1 MLGVLSSA
9 LLLLVGACSA
19 AEVFKNA
26 QFQCGI
32 PKNANTLLIVNGV
45 DAKIS
50 DWPWHAA
57 VRQHVAANGQPEY
70 VCGGTLISERFV
82 VTAAH
87 CTMDPDN
94 PNKRIQ
100 LSVQVGVNAVGS
112 PEGKVFNALKI
123 HRHPGFSL
131 FDLKDDIALIELES
145 PVQFS
150 ESILPVCISERTS
163 LDPGKLGAV
172 VGWGFTENDI
182 KSTKLKLAKLPVI
195 EEIECKRK
203 EPELYG
209 RVLTS
214 KVFCAGYTNGTSAC
228 NGDSGGGIVFER
240 GDAWYLGGIVSFT
253 KAKEGEDR
261 CLSTTYT
268 VFTKVTSYLSWIE
281 SVTNTDFSNEYGI
294 EKTVPCSAPG
304 QSNGHCVPVQ
314 QCRNLFD
321 ELRSPLL
328 TKQTANELRQK
339 VCELRGVR
347 RSVCC
352 DPSEVERIPIHRN
365 AVLLPK
371 ECGVAK
377 RPQTTTTAIRAGV
390 FEFPWVAMVRSS
402 KATPDHD
409 PYCTGSLIN
418 NRYVLTSAACLKAKE
433 RRDLDY
439 VRLGEHTL
447 NSQRDCDTFT
457 HPRTRQSV
465 QECAPAPVDVKAV
478 LPFTIHPQAGKPFR
492 GNDFALVRM
501 VDKVQFTDTVQPI
514 CLPIREDL
522 RNHLP
527 TNFVLSMYEITVTN
541 NRYAQELYKTRSVF
555 TEREECEERFEDYGY
570 TPWVT
575 DKMFCALAQGPS
587 FICTP
592 HLGAPLVSMVKQGPI
607 ERAVMYGLSMMGP
620 SNCTIAQTIAKTY
633 LRVPLYVDWILE
645 NIEK

>member
-1 MLGVLSSA
+1 MLSASVVA
-9 LLLLVGACSA
+9 LLLFVGVSSA

-26 QFQCGI
+26 GFQCGI

-57 VRQHVAANGQPEY
+57 VRQHTASGQAEY

-94 PNKRIQ
+94 PNRRVQ

-112 PEGKVFNALKI
+112 PEGQVVKAQKI

-131 FDLKDDIALIELES
+131 DDLKDDIALIELES

-150 ESILPVCISERTS
+150 DSILPVCISKRTS

-172 VGWGFTENDI
+172 VGWGFTESDI
-182 KSTKLKLAKLPVI
+182 KSTTLKLAKLPVI
-195 EEIECKRK
+195 EETECKRK
-203 EPELYG
+203 EPELYA
-209 RVLTS
+209 RVLTD

-268 VFTKVTSYLSWIE
+268 VFTKVISYLDWIAG
-281 SVTNTDFSNEYGI
+281 VTNTDFSNEYGI

-304 QSNGHCVPVQ
+304 QANGNCVPVQ

-328 TKQTANELRQK
+328 TKQIATELRQK

-352 DPSEVERIPIHRN
+352 DPSEVEKIVIHRN
-365 AVLLPK
+365 AVLLPR
-371 ECGVAK
+371 ECGLSK
-377 RPQTTTTAIRAGV
+377 RPQQTTTAVRAGV
-390 FEFPWVAMVRSS
+390 FEFPWIAMVRSS

-418 NRYVLTSAACLKAKE
+418 NRYVLTSAACLRAKE
-433 RRDLDY
+433 RKDLDY

-447 NSQRDCDTFT
+447 NTPRDCGTFT
-457 HPRTRQSV
+457 DPVTRQSV

-478 LPFTIHPQAGKPFR
+478 LPFTIHPKAGKPFR

-501 VDKVQFTDTVQPI
+501 VDKVQFTDNVQPV

-541 NRYAQELYKTRSVF
+541 NQYAQELYKTRSVF

-575 DKMFCALAQGPS
+575 DKMFCALAQGPNY
-587 FICTP
+587 ICTP
-592 HLGAPLVSMVKQGPI
+592 HLGAPLVSMVQQGGV

>member
-1 MLGVLSSA
+1 MIRILGAVVLF
-9 LLLLVGACSA
+9 VGIASA
-19 AEVFKNA
+19 AEVFTNA

-57 VRQHVAANGQPEY
+57 VRQHTAQGKPEY
-70 VCGGTLISERFV
+70 VCGGSLVSERFV
-82 VTAAH
+82 ITAAH
-87 CTMDPDN
+87 CTMDPEK
-94 PNKRIQ
+94 PNRKIQ
-100 LSVQVGVNAVGS
+100 LSVQLGVNAVGS
-112 PEGKVFNALKI
+112 PDGKTFNVQKI

-131 FDLKDDIALIELES
+131 FDLKDDIALLELES
-145 PVQFS
+145 PVPFS

-163 LDPGKLGAV
+163 LEPGKIGAV

-182 KSTKLKLAKLPVI
+182 ASTTLKLAKLPVI

-209 RVLTS
+209 RVLTDR
-214 KVFCAGYTNGTSAC
+214 VFCAGYTNGTSAC
-228 NGDSGGGIVFER
+228 NGDSGGGITFER

-253 KAKEGEDR
+253 KAKEGEER
-261 CLSTTYT
+261 CLTTTYT
-268 VFTKVTSYLSWIE
+268 VFTKLTPYLDWIE

-294 EKTVPCSAPG
+294 EKIVPCSVPG
-304 QSNGHCVPVQ
+304 LSNGNCVPVQ

-321 ELRSPLL
+321 ELKSPLL
-328 TKQTANELRQK
+328 TKETAKILSQR

-347 RSVCC
+347 RSICC
-352 DPSEVERIPIHRN
+352 DPSEVEKIPIHRN
-365 AVLLPK
+365 AILLPR
-371 ECGVAK
+371 ECGLSK
-377 RPQTTTTAIRAGV
+377 RPQSTTTAARAGI
-390 FEFPWVAMVRSS
+390 FEFPWIAMVRSS
-402 KATPDHD
+402 KATPDNE

-418 NRYVLTSAACLKAKE
+418 NRYVLTSASCLKSKE
-433 RRDLDY
+433 NKDLDY
-439 VRLGEHTL
+439 VRLGEHNL
-447 NSQRDCDTFT
+447 NTARDCDTFT
-457 HPRTRQSV
+457 DPRTRQSV
-465 QECAPAPVDVKAV
+465 QECAPGPIDVKAV

-501 VDKVQFTDTVQPI
+501 VDKVQFSDNIQPV
-514 CLPIREDL
+514 CLPIRENL

-527 TNFVLSMYEITVTN
+527 KDFVLSLFEVTVN
-541 NRYAQELYKTRSVF
+541 NNQYTQELYKTRSLF

-575 DKMFCALAQGPS
+575 DKMFCALAQGPNY
-587 FICTP
+587 ICTP
-592 HLGAPLVSMVKQGPI
+592 HMGAPLVSMVQQGSVV
-607 ERAVMYGLSMMGP
+607 RAVQYGLAMMNP

-645 NIEK
+645 NIHK